1 MLEEL
6 KKAKKK
12 IGIKEC
18 SKAVENDRASAA
30 FVAEDAESRIIKP
43 FIELCNQK
51 AVEITYVDTM
61 SNLGKACGIDVGA
74 ATVVILKD

>member
-6 KKAKKK
+6 KRAKKK

-18 SKAVENDRASAA
+18 SKAIENEKALIA
-30 FVAEDAESRIIKP
+30 FVASDAENRVVKP
-43 FIELCNQK
+43 FVELCNQK

-74 ATVVILKD
+74 ATVVMLKE